1 MKIKA
6 SNIADCTISLIIST
20 TIALVIVNLN
30 WLQLNQSSMYDVISY
45 KEMIEGNYYS
55 GNLSV
60 LANKEFLWANLMNFL
75 YYKLGFSADEII
87 DIIIPFFNVF
97 FASFFVMQH
106 TKKNRLYMVYFFSYY
121 FLLFFTTQLRMSF
134 ALSILLLLFLFFKKR
149 SNYLWIIAFF
159 LGFFHNSLFILVP
172 VLWGLFFIREVNI
185 SEKNKYFIIFFVAIF
200 FVAVNSVLLSYFA
213 NFISAGRAD
222 YYLKP
227 STDIDIGFFTFLVY
241 FIFFVYSSIL
251 FFKKKEKEFYFLISL
266 FVSMIG
272 MLSFFVKG
280 IYITRYIC
288 FFYVFLVANAY
299 DEKNLIF
306 KMLFFTY
313 VFLITIITLSLHDVV
328 GYIF

>member
-1 MKIKA
+1 MKIKVL
-6 SNIADCTISLIIST
+6 NIIDYTISLVMSIIV
-20 TIALVIVNLN
+20 ALVIVNLN

-45 KEMIEGNYYS
+45 KEMIEGDYYS
-55 GNLSV
+55 RNLSI

-75 YYKLGFSADEII
+75 YYKLDFSADEIV

-97 FASFFVMQH
+97 VASFFLLQY
-106 TKKNRLYMVYFFSYY
+106 TKKNRLYVVYLFSYY

-134 ALSILLLLFLFFKKR
+134 ALSILLLLLLFFNKNSK
-149 SNYLWIIAFF
+149 YLWIIAFL
-159 LGFFHNSLFILVP
+159 LGFFHNSLFVLVP
-172 VLWGLFFIREVNI
+172 IIWGLFFIKDINI
-185 SEKNKYFIIFFVAIF
+185 SEKSKYFIIFIVAIL

-241 FIFFVYSSIL
+241 FIFFLYSSN
-251 FFKKKEKEFYFLISL
+251 FYFKNKEKNFYFLVSL

-272 MLSFFVKG
+272 FLSFFVKG

-288 FFYVFLVANAY
+288 FFYIFLVANTY
-299 DEKNLIF
+299 DEKNIIF
-306 KMLFFTY
+306 KILFFAY
-313 VFLITIITLSLHDVV
+313 IFLITIITLSLHDVV